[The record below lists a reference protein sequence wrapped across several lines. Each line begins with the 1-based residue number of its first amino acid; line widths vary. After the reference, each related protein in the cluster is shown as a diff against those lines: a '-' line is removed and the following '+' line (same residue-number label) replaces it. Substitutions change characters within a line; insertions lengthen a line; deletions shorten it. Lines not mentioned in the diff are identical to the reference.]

1 MNFITKRIG
10 NVIHAFNM
18 NNVLAGQSLPCIC
31 FFVLFSP
38 AQSYYI
44 SGMYSQVC
52 SLPVGVV
59 SLGSNYNMLLA
70 RHEVRLYLLT
80 LFEEISRSEQ
90 TKS

>member
-1 MNFITKRIG
+1 MFAMYLFLCFI
-10 NVIHAFNM
+10 
-18 NNVLAGQSLPCIC
+18 
-31 FFVLFSP
+31 FSRTVVM
-38 AQSYYI
+38 YYI

-52 SLPVGVV
+52 TLPVGVV

-70 RHEVRLYLLT
+70 RHEVSLRQYLLT